1 MCLLKICFGDVGS
14 RKHPQCPLCLS
25 AAPLAPSNMLAFK
38 ATASSL
44 FRSKTSSASH
54 YIRMFSGAA
63 AGAQANAY
71 KITYTLCDEAP
82 ALATYSFLPVVK
94 RFAADAGVV
103 VETSDI
109 SLAGRILATFPDFL
123 QESQRQND
131 ALAELGELCKKPEA
145 NIIKTP
151 NISASI
157 PQLVAAIAE
166 LREKGYNVPLY
177 PSSPTNDEEK
187 AIKAR
192 YAKVL
197 GSAVNPV
204 LREGNS
210 DRRVAAPVKAFAQKH
225 PHKLSP
231 WNPNSKTHVAH
242 MTAGDFYGSEKSAI
256 MANATSVKIEHVAS
270 DGTTTVLKAKTDL
283 LAGEVIDASFMSYKK
298 LSEFYEREINDAREQ
313 GLLLSLHL
321 KATMMK
327 VSDPIMFGAC
337 VKAYYKDALTKN
349 KALLDGLK
357 VNVNNG
363 LGDVYEKI
371 ATLPAAEK
379 AQVEADIQACYA
391 NRPSLAMVNSDKGIT
406 NLHVP
411 SDVIVDAS
419 MPCVIRDAGMMWN
432 KENKLQETK
441 CLIPDRCYATTY
453 AEICE

>member
-1 MCLLKICFGDVGS
+1 
-14 RKHPQCPLCLS
+14 
-25 AAPLAPSNMLAFK
+25 
-38 ATASSL
+38 
-44 FRSKTSSASH
+44 
-54 YIRMFSGAA
+54 MFSFKYLRLSSTRVLRALSSGS
-63 AGAQANAY
+63 NAP

-94 RFAADAGVV
+94 RFAKDAGIV

-109 SLAGRILATFPDFL
+109 SLAGRIIANFPDFL
-123 QESQRQND
+123 NENQRQND
-131 ALAELGELCKKPEA
+131 ALAELGELCKRPEA

-157 PQLVAAIAE
+157 PQLNEAIAE

-177 PSSPTNDEEK
+177 PANPKNEEEK

-192 YAKVL
+192 YSKIL

-210 DRRVAAPVKAFAQKH
+210 DRRVAAPVKAYAQKH
-225 PHKLSP
+225 PHKLGA

-242 MTAGDFYGSEKSAI
+242 MTSGDFYGSEKSAI
-256 MANATSVKIEHVAS
+256 VSKATSVKIEHIAA
-270 DGTTTVLKAKTDL
+270 DGTVTVLKPKTDL
-283 LAGEVIDASFMSYKK
+283 LAGEVIDGSFMSYRK
-298 LSEFYEREINDAREQ
+298 LSEYFEREINDARDQ

-337 VKAYYKDALTKN
+337 VKAFFKEAFEKN
-349 KALLDGLK
+349 KDLFNRLG
-357 VNVNNG
+357 VNPNNG
-363 LGDVYEKI
+363 LGDVYDKI
-371 ATLPAAEK
+371 ATLSPAER
-379 AQVEADIQACYA
+379 AQVEADLQACYA
-391 NRPSLAMVNSDKGIT
+391 NRPALAMVNSDKGIT

-419 MPCVIRDAGMMWN
+419 MPCVIRDSGMMWN
-432 KENKLQETK
+432 KDNKLQETK

-453 AEICE
+453 AEIAK